1 MKLWIWILII
11 VAVAAIAFF
20 VGRANGKKLPVPGA
34 TEEIKKDLV
43 KTVEKTGIDQKASQT
58 GK

>member
-20 VGRANGKKLPVPGA
+20 VGRANGKKLPVPGEA
-34 TEEIKKDLV
+34 EKTAKELV
-43 KTVEKTGIDQKASQT
+43 KPVEKTGLDQKASAK
-58 GK
+58 G

>member
-34 TEEIKKDLV
+34 AEETKKDLV
-43 KTVEKTGIDQKASQT
+43 KTAEKTGMNVKESQT